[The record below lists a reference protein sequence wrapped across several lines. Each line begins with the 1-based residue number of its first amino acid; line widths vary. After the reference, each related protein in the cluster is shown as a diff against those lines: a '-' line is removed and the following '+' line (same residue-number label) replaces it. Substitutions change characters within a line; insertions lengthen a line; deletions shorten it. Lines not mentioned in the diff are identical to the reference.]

1 MFDMLGATFGAT
13 LAGCLVLVGTT
24 GAAVYFFMRR
34 QRNESEQFRQLQNI
48 IYAEIRDVCEIAL
61 VRENFTSSVEID
73 DDKKI
78 PLLNVHMPGTSRK
91 FFMPYSGTIVC
102 GFDLSKANILREGN
116 KVKIFLP
123 QSKILD
129 AYTDVNSCKP
139 QYQDTGIFAKI
150 KLEEVNEKISADLE
164 DHKQKSIQAGLLLR
178 ANENARQLL
187 WSRILNRGLNRNF
200 DIQITTSG
208 KAPALNAP

>member
-13 LAGCLVLVGTT
+13 LAGCFALIATT
-24 GAAVYFFMRR
+24 GAAVYFFTRR
-34 QRNESEQFRQLQNI
+34 RRDDSERFRQLQNI
-48 IYAEIRDVCEIAL
+48 IYAEMQDVCELAL
-61 VRENFTSSVEID
+61 VRENFTSSVAID

-102 GFDLSKANILREGN
+102 GFDLTQANISRESNFGN
-116 KVKIFLP
+116 RIKIFLP

-129 AYTDVNSCKP
+129 AYADVNSYKP

-150 KLEEVNEKISADLE
+150 TLEEITEKISADLE
-164 DHKQKSIQAGLLLR
+164 IRKQQSIQSGLLLR
-178 ANENARQLL
+178 ANENMRQLL
-187 WSRILNRGLNRNF
+187 WSRIERRGLNRNF
-200 DIQITTSG
+200 DIQILKPS
-208 KAPALNAP
+208 N